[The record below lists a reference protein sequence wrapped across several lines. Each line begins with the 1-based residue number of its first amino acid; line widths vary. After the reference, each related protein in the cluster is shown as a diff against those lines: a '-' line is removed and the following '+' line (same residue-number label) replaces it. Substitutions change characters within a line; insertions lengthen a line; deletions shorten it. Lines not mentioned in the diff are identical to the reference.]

1 MTASRRHFLKIA
13 FGTVTTAAAP
23 ALGHAQS
30 YPSRPVKIIVPF
42 GPGGPP
48 DVIARLMAQR
58 LSQET
63 GQQFVIENLP
73 GGGGN
78 TGTVAAARA
87 PADGYTLLAIS
98 GGFFVNPSFH
108 ARAPYDPAN
117 DFAPVSLVAS
127 TPNIIVVHP
136 TFPAKTLREMIDLV
150 KANPG
155 KYSYGHASTGSM
167 SHLSGELLKLRFG
180 LDLVTVPFN
189 AGPQAAASVIGGHT
203 PIAFTSLPTMVPSV
217 KEGKVRALAVT
228 RPERTPTVPDVP
240 TMAEA
245 GAPDQEAE
253 TLLGLV
259 APTGTPPDIIA
270 HLYREIVKATAHPE
284 VHQRLTALGY
294 EPLAMTP
301 EVLAGKIKSEV
312 EKWGKVIRDANI
324 RIN

>member
-1 MTASRRHFLKIA
+1 MTLGRRHVLKIA
-13 FGTVTTAAAP
+13 VGIIAAAAPP

-48 DVIARLMAQR
+48 DVIARLIAQR
-58 LSQET
+58 LSQDI

-78 TGTVAAARA
+78 TGTIAAARA
-87 PADGYTLLAIS
+87 SADGYTLLAIS

-108 ARAPYDPAN
+108 ARAPYDPAK
-117 DFAPVSLVAS
+117 DFAPIGLVAS

-136 TFPAKTLREMIDLV
+136 AFPAKTLREMIDLV

-155 KYSYGHASTGSM
+155 KFSYGHASTGSM

-189 AGPQAAASVIGGHT
+189 AGPQAATAVIGGHT

-228 RPERTPTVPDVP
+228 RPARVSTLPDVP

-259 APTGTPPDIIA
+259 APAGTPPDIIA
-270 HLYREIVKATAHPE
+270 YLHREIVKATAHPE
-284 VHQRLTALGY
+284 VSQRLTVLGY
-294 EPLAMTP
+294 EPLAMPP
-301 EVLAGKIKSEV
+301 EVFAGKIKSEV
-312 EKWGKVIRDANI
+312 EKWGKVIRDAKI
-324 RIN
+324 SIN

>member
-1 MTASRRHFLKIA
+1 MPASRRSFLKIA
-13 FGTVTTAAAP
+13 AGTIAAAAAP

-58 LSQET
+58 LSQKT
-63 GQQFVIENLP
+63 GQQFIIENLP

-78 TGTVAAARA
+78 TGTMAAARA
-87 PADGYTLLAIS
+87 LADGYTLLAIS

-108 ARAPYDPAN
+108 ARAPYDPAK

-136 TFPAKTLREMIDLV
+136 TFPANTLREMIDLV

-189 AGPQAAASVIGGHT
+189 AGPQAATSVIGGHT

-217 KEGKVRALAVT
+217 KDGKVRALAVT
-228 RPERTPTVPDVP
+228 RPERTATLPDVP

-245 GAPDQEAE
+245 GAPDQDSE

-259 APTGTPPDIIA
+259 APAGTPPDVVA
-270 HLYREIVKATAHPE
+270 YLYREIVKATAHPE
-284 VHQRLTALGY
+284 VRQRLSTLGY

-301 EVLAGKIKSEV
+301 EALAGKIKSEV
-312 EKWGKVIRDANI
+312 EKWSKVIRDAKI
-324 RIN
+324 QIN